1 MRGDFK
7 VGRIFGVDIYID
19 WSWLFIFFLVAWS
32 LSTNF
37 ILLRPD
43 WGAVQSWFLAI
54 IAALLFFACVLLH
67 ELAHALVAKAQGVP
81 VKSITLFLFGGVAN
95 IQREPSSPGAEFLV
109 AIAGPITSFIIGVIF
124 LAVAGASTISID
136 TMTGPATTVV
146 VLSPLSTLML
156 WLGSVNILLGIFN
169 LVPAFPLDGGRI
181 LRSVFWKIT
190 GNLRKATRWASA
202 IGQVIAWLLIFAGI
216 MMVFGVYIP
225 FLGVGL
231 INGLWLAF
239 IGWFLY
245 RAAIL
250 SYEQLIVK
258 DILHD
263 VSVARVMRSNPTTVP
278 SNITISKLVYDY
290 LMQTGED
297 AFPVV
302 DNGQLVGMVSVEE
315 VRAIPRDAWE
325 TQTVMDVMKPIHELD
340 VATPDEDA
348 AAALEQ
354 LMKRDMRQL
363 PVVRDGRLAGVIRLR
378 DIFKWLQLQSDIQVA

>member
-7 VGRIFGVDIYID
+7 VGRIFGVDIFFD
-19 WSWLFIFFLVAWS
+19 WSWLFIFFLIAWS

-37 ILLRPD
+37 ILLHPD
-43 WGAVQSWFLAI
+43 WGAVQSWLLAI
-54 IAALLFFACVLLH
+54 VAALLFFVSVLLH

-81 VKSITLFLFGGVAN
+81 VMSITLFLFGGVAN

-109 AIAGPITSFIIGVIF
+109 AIAGPITSFIIGIG
-124 LAVAGASTISID
+124 LLSVAGVSAISID
-136 TMTGPATTVV
+136 TMTGPATAIV

-156 WLGSVNILLGIFN
+156 WLGSVNVLLCIFN

-202 IGQVIAWLLIFAGI
+202 IGQVISWLLIFAGI
-216 MMVFGVYIP
+216 MMVFGVHIP
-225 FLGVGL
+225 FLGFGL

-250 SYEQLIVK
+250 SYEQIIVK

-263 VSVARVMRSNPTTVP
+263 VPVARVMRSNPITVP

-290 LMQTGED
+290 LLQTGED

-315 VRAIPRDAWE
+315 VRSIPRDAWE
-325 TQTVMDVMKPIHELD
+325 TKMVLDVMKPIHELD
-340 VATPDEDA
+340 VATPGEDA

-354 LMKRDMRQL
+354 LMKRGMRQL
-363 PVVRDGRLAGVIRLR
+363 PVVRDGRLAGVIRLH

>member
-1 MRGDFK
+1 
-7 VGRIFGVDIYID
+7 
-19 WSWLFIFFLVAWS
+19 
-32 LSTNF
+32 
-37 ILLRPD
+37 
-43 WGAVQSWFLAI
+43 
-54 IAALLFFACVLLH
+54 VLLH